1 MNNFSFNPRAIKG
14 LLFLS
19 ILGGLGAS
27 QAYADDGA
35 DLAQQLSNPVANLVS
50 VPFQLNYDEN
60 IGMAKNIERY
70 QLNIQPVIPIEL
82 NENWNLISRTVLP
95 VNYQFYNEGGRDD
108 DWGVGDIVQ
117 SLFFSPSKT
126 SDSGITW
133 GVGPAFLFPTA
144 SEKAL
149 GADQYGAGPTFVV
162 LKQSHGWTFGAL
174 ANHIWGVEHEDDV
187 EAISSTFVQPF
198 ISYTYPNSTTVALN
212 TETTYDWNAEEATV
226 PVNLTVTKVIRL
238 NGQAIS
244 VGGGARY
251 WVDDTD
257 GSPKGWG
264 ARLVASF
271 VFPK

>member
-60 IGMAKNIERY
+60 IGAAENIERY

-95 VNYQFYNEGGRDD
+95 VNYQIYNEGGRDD

-126 SDSGITW
+126 SDSGVTW

-162 LKQSHGWTFGAL
+162 
-174 ANHIWGVEHEDDV
+174 
-187 EAISSTFVQPF
+187 
-198 ISYTYPNSTTVALN
+198 
-212 TETTYDWNAEEATV
+212 
-226 PVNLTVTKVIRL
+226 
-238 NGQAIS
+238 
-244 VGGGARY
+244 
-251 WVDDTD
+251 
-257 GSPKGWG
+257 
-264 ARLVASF
+264 
-271 VFPK
+271 

>member
-1 MNNFSFNPRAIKG
+1 MNNFSFNHRPIKN
-14 LLFLS
+14 LLPLSVLVFLG
-19 ILGGLGAS
+19 IS

-60 IGMAKNIERY
+60 IGAAENIERY

-95 VNYQFYNEGGRDD
+95 VNYQIYNEGGRDD

-126 SDSGITW
+126 SDSGVTW

-162 LKQSHGWTFGAL
+162 LKQSHG
-174 ANHIWGVEHEDDV
+174 
-187 EAISSTFVQPF
+187 
-198 ISYTYPNSTTVALN
+198 
-212 TETTYDWNAEEATV
+212 
-226 PVNLTVTKVIRL
+226 
-238 NGQAIS
+238 
-244 VGGGARY
+244 
-251 WVDDTD
+251 
-257 GSPKGWG
+257 
-264 ARLVASF
+264 
-271 VFPK
+271 